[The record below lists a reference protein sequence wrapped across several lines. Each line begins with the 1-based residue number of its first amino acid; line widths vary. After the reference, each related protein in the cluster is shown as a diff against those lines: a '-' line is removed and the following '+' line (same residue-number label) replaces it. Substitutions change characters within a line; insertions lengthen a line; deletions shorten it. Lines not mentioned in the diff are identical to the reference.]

1 MFMFED
7 NVRDGKCLV
16 SEQTTNTTYTK
27 DKCLQSW
34 MVMAFKIICL
44 R

>member
-7 NVRDGKCLV
+7 NLRGEKCLV
-16 SEQTTNTTYTK
+16 SEQTTKTKYSK
-27 DKCLQSW
+27 DKCLQIW
-34 MVMAFKIICL
+34 IVMAFKIVCT